1 MRIAVA
7 FAAGAYLGAAAVRH
21 IPAELLRLCFG
32 FLMLYIAIRFIVS
45 SNSEV
50 THAAAGLVA
59 VAVAW
64 VAYLGLRVL
73 GRRHQH
79 RPDLGQHIR
88 TAEEQGRGDA
98 DYYI

>member
-1 MRIAVA
+1 MCPMPVEAVNPETERNAIA
-7 FAAGAYLGAAAVRH
+7 GLKG
-21 IPAELLRLCFG
+21 L
-32 FLMLYIAIRFIVS
+32 IAI
-45 SNSEV
+45 
-50 THAAAGLVA
+50 
-59 VAVAW
+59 AVAW